1 MFACFISLRCVFR
14 RKKEWFLFFE
24 SDCEKIEFLTDYQE
38 DPYLQ
43 GIKYYYIDKQNKL
56 AIDTAEAKD
65 FERNEFFGQAGKYS
79 IWSGELSSWAMKFD
93 NAALAFQDL
102 IFDGLSSRDG
112 MVLFQD
118 EKNGNRRLGCRCL
131 FPSGCVPAFAG
142 VASGLLAD
150 VCEYA
155 AVDVE
160 DVPVYEVGSV

>member
-1 MFACFISLRCVFR
+1 MQGGRPSDGCPPFFR
-14 RKKEWFLFFE
+14 RPAPRLAPARKPVCRRPPFAAQKEAYGRVKGRILSFPEKWVAARHGLFVTVVFQPCSFNKKP
-24 SDCEKIEFLTDYQE
+24 SSVTN
-38 DPYLQ
+38 
-43 GIKYYYIDKQNKL
+43 QN
-56 AIDTAEAKD
+56 
-65 FERNEFFGQAGKYS
+65 S
-79 IWSGELSSWAMKFD
+79 
-93 NAALAFQDL
+93 
-102 IFDGLSSRDG
+102 
-112 MVLFQD
+112 FQD